1 MIKSVVNHVKLI
13 RDTEQMLEIVTVC
26 QKVLERRDIFS
37 QSWSLLFAFLL
48 EVSHLDDQSIEG
60 NSLSDH
66 L

>member
-48 EVSHLDDQSIEG
+48 EVSHLDDQSIGG